1 MMSTEA
7 NLSDMSFSKHKPSCD
22 LHSPRGQPEPS
33 YFGDMFSSALY
44 PKPSGSI
51 CFENMPFS
59 SFVTSPNYKT
69 KMAGHHQNPFKI
81 FEGNKSC
88 NFLFPTENCFALNFY
103 TPLHPTEFNVMTDE
117 CYEEIGRCSP
127 CSGNRSMSFAHES
140 NEVFIDPLPET
151 QSTNLAVSSD
161 GHKVDHDYIYD
172 IGNHEEKPMEAVTQD
187 DNNVTANHSGFQS
200 EDSQF
205 CSVET
210 NEYYTDS
217 EYNAGHL
224 SETSEIK
231 HVLVDNTAVTETSD
245 LNNNCDTVSFYS
257 CNFSS
262 ETETAFDTWSD
273 SETCDDDE
281 SSCSSV
287 CSEDADSHYVDSDD
301 SSSGLSATDDDEFCV
316 WDRIINVRTPYT
328 TLRRADSG
336 YRTYSKAGYEDEYNE
351 DVENEP
357 KSLNH
362 STHGSEDD
370 DSFPKQAD
378 DDQFFQFVRPSCLN
392 PCISSI
398 IGWDDDGSSD
408 EESDDSTSSC
418 CDDDSF
424 DDFFDSHIP
433 NYAHAVKDRNDTD
446 SPQQNKA
453 KVRFSE
459 DVEVHHMIAWSF
471 AYKQARKGEWERMA
485 RDRERFRNRI
495 ANIASHIS
503 WIFTSAHRNKM
514 YQILKNPDS
523 TPL

>member
-1 MMSTEA
+1 
-7 NLSDMSFSKHKPSCD
+7 
-22 LHSPRGQPEPS
+22 
-33 YFGDMFSSALY
+33 
-44 PKPSGSI
+44 
-51 CFENMPFS
+51 
-59 SFVTSPNYKT
+59 
-69 KMAGHHQNPFKI
+69 MAGHDQNPLKI
-81 FEGNKSC
+81 FEGNIS
-88 NFLFPTENCFALNFY
+88 NFLFPTKKCFTLNY
-103 TPLHPTEFNVMTDE
+103 NNRLDLTEFNVMTDE
-117 CYEEIGRCSP
+117 CYEEIRRCSP
-127 CSGNRSMSFAHES
+127 CSGNRKEASTMDHRSMPFAHES

-172 IGNHEEKPMEAVTQD
+172 IGNNEEKPMEAVVQ
-187 DNNVTANHSGFQS
+187 DNNVTANQSGFQS

-205 CSVET
+205 RSVET

-224 SETSEIK
+224 SETPEIK
-231 HVLVDNTAVTETSD
+231 HVLVDNIAVTETSD
-245 LNNNCDTVSFYS
+245 LNNNCDGVSFYS

-281 SSCSSV
+281 STCSSV
-287 CSEDADSHYVDSDD
+287 CSEDADSRYVDSDD
-301 SSSGLSATDDDEFCV
+301 SSSDLSATDDDEFCV

-328 TLRRADSG
+328 TLKRADSG

-362 STHGSEDD
+362 SLHGSEDD
-370 DSFPKQAD
+370 DNFPIQAD

-418 CDDDSF
+418 CDDASL

-433 NYAHAVKDRNDTD
+433 NYAHTVNDRNDTD
-446 SPQQNKA
+446 SSQQNKA
-453 KVRFSE
+453 KVCIVCVSVFY
-459 DVEVHHMIAWSF
+459 VQGVF
-471 AYKQARKGEWERMA
+471 
-485 RDRERFRNRI
+485 
-495 ANIASHIS
+495 
-503 WIFTSAHRNKM
+503 
-514 YQILKNPDS
+514 
-523 TPL
+523 